1 MRNHFLPRY
10 RYRLSILAIAITF
23 FLASY
28 YISSPPPIGGG
39 NPQATTQRVW
49 KPAVSAGVVIS
60 QVYGGAGCGTAG
72 CSTYKNDYIELF
84 NRGNTN
90 VSLNGWSVQYAA
102 ATGTSWQVTN
112 LTNVTLQ
119 PGQYYLVAE
128 GAGAN
133 GVNNLPTPDVTG
145 SIAMSATAAKV
156 ALVNTT
162 TALSG
167 ACPTGANIID
177 FVGYGTAANCNETA
191 NAPAPSTT
199 TADIRAMNGCTETD
213 NNSTDFA
220 AGAPNPRNTSTTF
233 NVCGGGGLPNLSI
246 NDVAIAEGNSGTTT
260 FTFTVSLS
268 SAAGAG
274 GVSFNI
280 ATADGTAQD
289 DNPATED
296 NDYVP
301 FNLTGESIAQ
311 GNQTKMYSVT
321 VNGDITPETNETF
334 FVNVTSVT
342 GANVTD
348 GQGQGTINNDDV
360 TITAIHDIQGNGSSS
375 PLVGQ
380 SVTTSGIVT
389 GLRSNGFYIQVP
401 NASVDADPNTSEGML
416 VFTSSAPPAAAVIGN
431 SVQVTG
437 TVAEFRSSSANPN
450 SATSTELTSP
460 TVTLLSTG
468 NALPTVIVLTTT
480 DTNPAGPLEA
490 LEKFE
495 HMRVR
500 INSMTVVAPTDG
512 FKTEVNATSTTSG
525 VFWGVITGIA
535 RPFRE
540 PGIEAPNS
548 LPSGSGVS
556 IPPVPRFDANPEH
569 IRVDSDGQPGSVAL
583 DVTTGAII
591 TNIVGI
597 LDPGGFPNY
606 TLYPD
611 PTTVTPAPTI
621 SGIISAVP
629 VPVPTA
635 DEFTVASFNLER
647 FYDDINDTPPPPS
660 DDVVLTTTAFNNRLN
675 KASLA
680 IRNILRTP
688 DILGVEEM
696 EDLKTLQALA
706 NKINTDA
713 VAASQPNPNY
723 VAYLSEGNDI
733 GLIDVGFLVKT
744 PRVNVI
750 SVTQFGLTT
759 TYTNPNT
766 GGQDL
771 LNDRPPLV
779 LVATITSPCG
789 SPFPVTV
796 IVNHL
801 RSLNNVD
808 DEAVDGPGTVGGRIR
823 AKRRAQAEYL
833 ANLIQ
838 ARQTADPN
846 ERIISIGDYNAF
858 QFNDGLG
865 DSIGTI
871 KGTPT
876 PANQVVLASPDLVN
890 PDLVDLI
897 DHPSVPADQKYSYSF
912 NGNAQALDHEL
923 VNQPLMQYFSRFAY
937 ARVNGD
943 FPEVYRSD
951 ANRPERISDHDAA
964 VAYFSFNE
972 ATIAPNLAAYS
983 ATGGQGSFNLDIL
996 TTCPWTAVASDPW
1009 IIIVSADSGS
1019 GDAQISYE
1027 VRDNTGG
1034 TFRTGTITVAGKT
1047 FTITQNGGASCSYNL
1062 ASANASFVAG
1072 GGSGTVGVIA
1082 TAGCTWN
1089 ATSTVNWIT
1098 VTSGSPGSGN
1108 GTVNYSVAANSGPT
1122 RTGTLIIAGRT
1133 FTVKQKGLGF

>member
-1 MRNHFLPRY
+1 MSPY
-10 RYRLSILAIAITF
+10 RYRLSILATAIIF

-28 YISSPPPIGGG
+28 YISSPPQIGGG
-39 NPQATTQRVW
+39 NPQATTQRGF
-49 KPAVSAGVVIS
+49 KPAVSSGVVIS

-84 NRGNTN
+84 NRGTTP

-112 LTNVTLQ
+112 LTNVSLQ

-133 GVNNLPTPDVTG
+133 GVNNIPTPDATG
-145 SIAMSATAAKV
+145 TIAMSATAAKI
-156 ALVNTT
+156 ALVNST

-177 FVGYGTAANCNETA
+177 FVGYGTAANCSETA

-213 NNSTDFA
+213 NNSTDFSA
-220 AGAPNPRNTSTTF
+220 IAPNPRNTATSL
-233 NVCGGGGLPNLSI
+233 NVCGGGGTPNLSI
-246 NDVAIAEGNSGTTT
+246 NDVTMAEGNSGTTN

-274 GVSFNI
+274 GVTFDI

-289 DNPATED
+289 DNPTTED
-296 NDYVP
+296 NDYVAKS
-301 FNLTGESIAQ
+301 LTAQ
-311 GNQTKMYSVT
+311 TIPSGSNTYSFTVL
-321 VNGDITPETNETF
+321 VNGDTTPEPNETF
-334 FVNVTSVT
+334 FVNVTNVT
-342 GANVTD
+342 GATVTD
-348 GQGQGTINNDDV
+348 GQGQGTINNDDI
-360 TITAIHDIQGNGSSS
+360 TITPIHDIQGNGSTS

-380 SVTTSGIVT
+380 SVTATGIVT
-389 GLRSNGFYIQVP
+389 GLRSNGFYIQAP
-401 NASVDADPNTSEGML
+401 DANVDADPNTSEGML

-437 TVAEFRSSSANPN
+437 TVAEFRSTSADSH

-468 NALPTVIVLTTT
+468 NALPSVITLTAI
-480 DTNPAGPLEA
+480 DTPSSAGLEA
-490 LEKFE
+490 LEKYE

-500 INSMTVVAPTDG
+500 ISSMTAVAPTG
-512 FKTEVNATSTTSG
+512 GVKTEVNATSVTNG

-540 PGIEAPNS
+540 PGIEAPKAV
-548 LPSGSGVS
+548 PSGSSVT

-583 DVTTGAII
+583 DVSSGAVI
-591 TNIVGI
+591 TNIIGV

-611 PTTVTPAPTI
+611 PTTVTPAPTV
-621 SGIISAVP
+621 SGITSAVAVP
-629 VPVPTA
+629 VPTS

-647 FYDDINDTPPPPS
+647 FYDNIDDGNVSPP
-660 DDVVLTTTAFNNRLN
+660 DDVILTTTAFNNRLN

-680 IRNILRTP
+680 IRNFLRTP

-706 NKINTDA
+706 TKINNDA

-723 VAYLSEGNDI
+723 VAYLAEGNDV
-733 GLIDVGFLVKT
+733 GLIDVGFLVKST
-744 PRVNVI
+744 SVNVI

-759 TYTNPNT
+759 AYTNPNT

-808 DEAVDGPGTVGGRIR
+808 DETVDGSGTVGGRIR
-823 AKRRAQAEYL
+823 VKRRAQAEYL

-838 ARQTADPN
+838 ARQMADPT
-846 ERIISIGDYNAF
+846 ERIISVGDYNAF

-897 DHPSVPADQKYSYSF
+897 EHSSVPASERYSYTF
-912 NGNAQALDHEL
+912 DGNAQALDHEL
-923 VNQPLMQYFSRFAY
+923 VNQPLMQFFSRFAY

-943 FPEVYRSD
+943 YPEIYRSD
-951 ANRPERISDHDAA
+951 ANRPERLSDHDAA
-964 VAYFSFNE
+964 VAYFSFSA
-972 ATIAPNLAAYS
+972 ATLAPNLAAYN
-983 ATGGQGSFNLDIL
+983 ATGGQGSFNLDVAGA
-996 TTCPWTAVASDPW
+996 CPWTAVASDPW
-1009 IIIVSADSGS
+1009 IIIVSATSGT
-1019 GDAQISYE
+1019 GDAQIDYE

-1047 FTITQNGGASCSYNL
+1047 FTITQNGGGACTYNL
-1062 ASANASFVAG
+1062 LSSSASFVSG
-1072 GGSGTVGVIA
+1072 GGSGTVSVIA
-1082 TAGCTWN
+1082 TTGCTWN
-1089 ATSTVNWIT
+1089 ATSTVSWIT
-1098 VTSGSPGSGN
+1098 VTGGSPGSGN
-1108 GTVNYSVAANSGPT
+1108 GTVSYSVAPNTSGA
-1122 RTGTLIIAGRT
+1122 RTGTIIIAGRT
-1133 FTVKQKGLGF
+1133 FTVKQK